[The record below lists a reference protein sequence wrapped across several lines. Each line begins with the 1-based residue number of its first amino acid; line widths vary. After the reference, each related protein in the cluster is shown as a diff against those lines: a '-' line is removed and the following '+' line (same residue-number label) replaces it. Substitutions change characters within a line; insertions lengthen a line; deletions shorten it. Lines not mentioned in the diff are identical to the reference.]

1 MEIWKRA
8 LHERGTRKTTHC
20 YTATCFD
27 IRNTRDKRR
36 RRSPSAFAAGYE
48 ALGMR
53 IFYFTT
59 ISSVKSQPPS
69 MVVFPCTRM

>member
-1 MEIWKRA
+1 MEILKRA
-8 LHERGTRKTTHC
+8 LHERDTRKTTHC
-20 YTATCFD
+20 YTAVCFD
-27 IRNTRDKRR
+27 IDKRR

-48 ALGMR
+48 ASGMR